1 MKNMILRLA
10 ITQRYYLRL
19 ALLLMAAL
27 VATTPAWGQQD
38 PVVEGELKFVD
49 DVQIPA
55 SEAGVIT
62 QLAVKEG
69 SLVTEGDVM
78 ARIDDREF
86 QSQLKIAE
94 QQARSAKAKFLD
106 EVEEKYARAA
116 ADAAEAEVQEL
127 TEVNSGKIGNVV
139 TQSEVRRADLEWT
152 RAKLQIEKAL
162 KDRELARYDFHTRIA
177 EYEAAKQAL
186 DRLNIRAPFS
196 GEVVRLKRRQSEWVN
211 PGDAVLQLVRYD
223 VLKVEGHVGFAP
235 DPERGATDR
244 EFYDP
249 RDVDGC
255 EVTVEV
261 VTGRNQTQRAKGRI
275 TWVNQAVQYQGDYVF
290 PVQAE
295 IPNTKVDG
303 RWVFMPG
310 QLATMTIHLATR
322 NPSISRRTSTPEN

>member
-1 MKNMILRLA
+1 MRSEIGSLRMG
-10 ITQRYYLRL
+10 QGGYSQL
-19 ALLLMAAL
+19 ALLFAMIVTA
-27 VATTPAWGQQD
+27 PAWGQQD

-69 SLVTEGDVM
+69 SLVSEGDVL
-78 ARIDDREF
+78 AHIDDREF

-94 QQARSAKAKFLD
+94 QQARSAKAKVED
-106 EVEEKYARAA
+106 KVEEKYARAA

-127 TEVNSGKIGNVV
+127 KEVNSGKIGNVV
-139 TQSEVRRADLEWT
+139 TQSELRRADLEWT

-162 KDRELARYDFHTRIA
+162 KDRELARFDFHTRVA

-186 DRLNIRAPFS
+186 DRLIIRAPFA

-211 PGDAVLQLVRYD
+211 PGDPVLQLVRYD
-223 VLKVEGHVGFAP
+223 VLKVEGRVSL
-235 DPERGATDR
+235 EK
-244 EFYDP
+244 YDP

-261 VTGRNQTQRAKGRI
+261 VTGRNQSQRAKGRI
-275 TWVNQAVQYQGDYVF
+275 TWVNQVVQFEGNYVF

-295 IPNTKVDG
+295 IPNSKVDG
-303 RWVFMPG
+303 RWVLMPG
-310 QLATMTIHLATR
+310 QRATMTIHLATR
-322 NPSISRRTSTPEN
+322 NPTLTRRSPSPAN